1 MIAMTT
7 TPQNNSVKPN
17 RVSAGCSAPTTV
29 ACESLCHPP
38 RMSSSCIFCR
48 IAAGEIPASFVLK
61 EEQVCAFLDTRPV
74 FKGHV
79 LVIPTDHLASLND
92 AKDPRLLGGLLA
104 FAREVARAEGI
115 AERGYRVVVNTNPDG
130 GQTVFHL
137 HLHLLG
143 GRPMKWPPG

>member
-1 MIAMTT
+1 M
-7 TPQNNSVKPN
+7 P
-17 RVSAGCSAPTTV
+17 G
-29 ACESLCHPP
+29 ACV
-38 RMSSSCIFCR
+38 FCK
-48 IAAGEIPASFVLK
+48 IAAGEIPATVVKRADGML
-61 EEQVCAFLDTRPV
+61 AFRDSNPQAPT
-74 FKGHV
+74 HV

-92 AKDPRLLGGLLA
+92 AKNPQLLGGLLA